1 MGFTSLHRSGRLAQR
16 QSTAQRSM
24 ELSGGIRGSDN
35 PEQIDVKTSD
45 NTGEGGNGSFIRL
58 KSKQNFLHP
67 GELLINYFQAGRGRQ
82 NAAFYGKNSGFLT
95 IYLLNSL
102 NRAVVAGHALTERK
116 NDQQQAQDAFYHT

>member
-1 MGFTSLHRSGRLAQR
+1 MGFTSLHGSGRLAQK
-16 QSTAQRSM
+16 QSTAQRCI
-24 ELSGGIRGSDN
+24 ELSGGVRGSDN
-35 PEQIDVKTSD
+35 PEQI
-45 NTGEGGNGSFIRL
+45 
-58 KSKQNFLHP
+58 HP

-116 NDQQQAQDAFYHT
+116 NDQQQA